1 MYGTASTSR
10 SATNVGPRSL
20 PAITGIQNE
29 AMISATDP
37 QRSNGGV
44 RQETRSNPPRSSST
58 FEPHA
63 R

>member
-1 MYGTASTSR
+1 MTGT
-10 SATNVGPRSL
+10 
-20 PAITGIQNE
+20 QNE

-44 RQETRSNPPRSSST
+44 RHETRSKPPTRSST
-58 FEPHA
+58 FDPSE